1 MDFIDEKIEQ
11 YAFDHTSEEG
21 ELLRRLEKE
30 TYEKLE
36 IPQMTT
42 GRIEARLLKLLARLV
57 GAQRILEIG
66 TFAGYSALSMAEALP
81 EDGTLVT
88 CDEDPVAIAFAKK
101 YFSESRHGKKIKQM
115 EGPALESIKKL
126 TGSFDMAFIDADKIN
141 YSNYYEAILPMI
153 RPGGLIAVD
162 NVLWS
167 GRVLDPQDESDR
179 AIHQFNERVVKDQRV
194 ESVLLTVRDG
204 LNCHYKKCLLAEI
217 TNNKSRFPSKGVSHC
232 LKVEPPHGVC

>member
-1 MDFIDEKIEQ
+1 MDFIDGKIEQ

-21 ELLRRLEKE
+21 ELLRRLEEE

-42 GRIEARLLKLLARLV
+42 GRIEARFLKLLARLV

-66 TFAGYSALSMAEALP
+66 TFGGYSALSMAEALP
-81 EDGTLVT
+81 EGGTLVT
-88 CDEDPVAIAFAKK
+88 CDEDPVAIAFAQK
-101 YFSESRHGKKIKQM
+101 YFSESPHGKKIKQM
-115 EGPALESIKKL
+115 EGPALESIEKL
-126 TGSFDMAFIDADKIN
+126 TGTFDMAFIDADKIN

-179 AIHQFNERVVKDQRV
+179 AIHEFNEWVVKDQRV

-204 LNCHYKKCLLAEI
+204 LNCIIK
-217 TNNKSRFPSKGVSHC
+217 NPS
-232 LKVEPPHGVC
+232 

>member
-1 MDFIDEKIEQ
+1 MDFINEKIEQ

-21 ELLRRLEKE
+21 SLLKRLEDE

-42 GRIEARLLKLLARLV
+42 GRIEARFLKLLARLV

-66 TFAGYSALSMAEALP
+66 TFGGYSALSLAEALP

-88 CDEDPVAIAFAKK
+88 CEIDPVAIAFAQK
-101 YFSESRHGKKIKQM
+101 YFSESPHGKKIKQM
-115 EGPALESIKKL
+115 EGPALESIEKL
-126 TGSFDMAFIDADKIN
+126 TGTFDMAFIDADKIN

-179 AIHQFNERVVKDQRV
+179 AIHKFNERVVKDQRV

-204 LNCHYKKCLLAEI
+204 LNCIIK
-217 TNNKSRFPSKGVSHC
+217 NPS
-232 LKVEPPHGVC
+232 

>member
-88 CDEDPVAIAFAKK
+88 CDEDPVAIAFAQK
-101 YFSESRHGKKIKQM
+101 YFSESPHGKKIKQM
-115 EGPALESIKKL
+115 EGPALKSIKNL
-126 TGSFDMAFIDADKIN
+126 RGTFDMAFIDADKIN

-167 GRVLDPQDESDR
+167 GRVLNPQDESDR
-179 AIHQFNERVVKDQRV
+179 AIHQFNEQVVKDQRV

-204 LNCHYKKCLLAEI
+204 LNCIIK
-217 TNNKSRFPSKGVSHC
+217 NSS
-232 LKVEPPHGVC
+232 

>member
-126 TGSFDMAFIDADKIN
+126 TGTFDMAFIDADKIN

-167 GRVLDPQDESDR
+167 GRVLNPQDESDR

-204 LNCHYKKCLLAEI
+204 LNCIIKNA
-217 TNNKSRFPSKGVSHC
+217 S
-232 LKVEPPHGVC
+232 

>member
-11 YAFDHTSEEG
+11 YAYDHTSEES
-21 ELLRRLEKE
+21 ELLTRLEEE
-30 TYEKLE
+30 TYKKLE

-42 GRIEARLLKLLARLV
+42 GRIEAGLLKLLARLV

-66 TFAGYSALSMAEALP
+66 TFGGYSALSMAEALP

-88 CDEDPVAIAFAKK
+88 CDNDPVAIAFAKK
-101 YFSESRHGKKIKQM
+101 YFSESPHGKKIKQM
-115 EGPALESIKKL
+115 EGPALESLKKL
-126 TGSFDMAFIDADKIN
+126 TGPFDMAFIDADKIN
-141 YSNYYEAILPMI
+141 YSNYYEAVLPMI

-179 AIHQFNERVVKDQRV
+179 AIHQFNERIVNDQRV

-204 LNCHYKKCLLAEI
+204 LNCIIK
-217 TNNKSRFPSKGVSHC
+217 NSQ
-232 LKVEPPHGVC
+232 

>member
-88 CDEDPVAIAFAKK
+88 CDEDPVAIAFAQK
-101 YFSESRHGKKIKQM
+101 YFSESPHGKKIKQM
-115 EGPALESIKKL
+115 EGPALESIEKL
-126 TGSFDMAFIDADKIN
+126 TGTFDMAFIDADKIN

-179 AIHQFNERVVKDQRV
+179 AIHEFNEWIVKDQRV

-204 LNCHYKKCLLAEI
+204 LNCIIK
-217 TNNKSRFPSKGVSHC
+217 NPS
-232 LKVEPPHGVC
+232 

>member
-11 YAFDHTSEEG
+11 YAFDHTSDEG

-81 EDGTLVT
+81 EGGTLVT
-88 CDEDPVAIAFAKK
+88 CEEDPVAIAFAQK
-101 YFSESRHGKKIKQM
+101 YFSKSPHGEKIKQM

-126 TGSFDMAFIDADKIN
+126 TGTFDMAFIDADKIN

-167 GRVLDPQDESDR
+167 GRVLNPQDESDE
-179 AIHQFNERVVKDQRV
+179 AIHQFNERVVNDQRV

-204 LNCHYKKCLLAEI
+204 LNCIIKNA
-217 TNNKSRFPSKGVSHC
+217 P
-232 LKVEPPHGVC
+232 

>member
-21 ELLRRLEKE
+21 ELLRRLENE

-88 CDEDPVAIAFAKK
+88 CDEDPVAITFAQK
-101 YFSESRHGKKIKQM
+101 YFSESPHGKKIKQM
-115 EGPALESIKKL
+115 EGPALKSIKKL
-126 TGSFDMAFIDADKIN
+126 TGTFDMAFIDADKIN

-167 GRVLDPQDESDR
+167 GRVLNPQDESDR
-179 AIHQFNERVVKDQRV
+179 AIHQFNEQVVKDQRV

-204 LNCHYKKCLLAEI
+204 LNCIIK
-217 TNNKSRFPSKGVSHC
+217 NSS
-232 LKVEPPHGVC
+232 

>member
-179 AIHQFNERVVKDQRV
+179 AIHQFNERVIKDQRV

-204 LNCHYKKCLLAEI
+204 LNCIIKNA
-217 TNNKSRFPSKGVSHC
+217 S
-232 LKVEPPHGVC
+232 

>member
-88 CDEDPVAIAFAKK
+88 CDEDPVAIAFAQK
-101 YFSESRHGKKIKQM
+101 YFSESPHGKKIKQM
-115 EGPALESIKKL
+115 EGPALKSIKKL
-126 TGSFDMAFIDADKIN
+126 TGTFDMAFIDADKIN

-204 LNCHYKKCLLAEI
+204 LNCIIKNA
-217 TNNKSRFPSKGVSHC
+217 S
-232 LKVEPPHGVC
+232 

>member
-21 ELLRRLEKE
+21 ELLRRLEEE

-57 GAQRILEIG
+57 GARRILEVG
-66 TFAGYSALSMAEALP
+66 TFGGYSALSMAEALP
-81 EDGTLVT
+81 EEGTLVT
-88 CDEDPVAIAFAKK
+88 CEEDPVAIAFAQK
-101 YFSESRHGKKIKQM
+101 YFSESPHGEKITQM

-126 TGSFDMAFIDADKIN
+126 TGTFDMAFIDADKIN

-179 AIHQFNERVVKDQRV
+179 AIHQFNERVVNDQRV

-204 LNCHYKKCLLAEI
+204 LNCIIKNA
-217 TNNKSRFPSKGVSHC
+217 P
-232 LKVEPPHGVC
+232 

>member
-1 MDFIDEKIEQ
+1 MDFIDGKIEQ

-21 ELLRRLEKE
+21 ELLRRLEEE

-42 GRIEARLLKLLARLV
+42 GRIEARFLKLLARLV

-66 TFAGYSALSMAEALP
+66 TFGGYSALSMAEALP
-81 EDGTLVT
+81 EGGTLVT
-88 CDEDPVAIAFAKK
+88 CDEDPVAIAFAQK
-101 YFSESRHGKKIKQM
+101 YFSESPYGKKIKQM

-126 TGSFDMAFIDADKIN
+126 TGPFDMAFIDADKIN

-153 RPGGLIAVD
+153 SPGGLIAVD

-179 AIHQFNERVVKDQRV
+179 AIHEFNERVVKDQRV

-204 LNCHYKKCLLAEI
+204 LNCIIKNA
-217 TNNKSRFPSKGVSHC
+217 S
-232 LKVEPPHGVC
+232 